1 MTTAICF
8 DCDGTL
14 LRFERS
20 YGEILTEAFETELGH
35 VSDDLLSAYDEAF
48 FAAFDALEPD
58 PVRQGMAAAVET
70 ADTDLIEGDG
80 DSEALADALLAAEQ
94 AATAVPEGTHESLA
108 ALGESNR
115 LAVITN
121 GVGDWQRAKLA
132 YNDLLEYFE
141 SVVTSYEAGAHK
153 PDAAPF
159 EELRSRLDAEQ
170 YVMVGDDY
178 EADVEGARAAGFV
191 PVHVEDSEEKPEF
204 WATLRAMV

>member
-14 LRFERS
+14 IRFEHS
-20 YGEILTEAFETELGH
+20 YGEILTEVFETELGGA
-35 VSDDLLSAYDEAF
+35 SDEFLEVYDETF
-48 FAAFDALEPD
+48 FAAFDALEPA
-58 PVRQGMAAAVET
+58 PVET
-70 ADTDLIEGDG
+70 AMAAVLDAADGESETDPAAMAET
-80 DSEALADALLAAEQ
+80 LLAVEKD
-94 AATAVPEGTHESLA
+94 ATTVPEGTHESLQ

-121 GVGDWQRAKLA
+121 GVGEWQAAKLA
-132 YNDLLEYFE
+132 HHDLLEYFE
-141 SVVTSYEAGAHK
+141 TVVTSYEVGGHK

-159 EELRSRLDAEQ
+159 EEAKRRLDAAE

-178 EADVEGARAAGFV
+178 EADVEGGRAAGFV
-191 PVHVEDSEEKPEF
+191 PVHVEDDEDKTAF

>member
-14 LRFERS
+14 LRLERS

-35 VSDDLLSAYDEAF
+35 CSDELLSAYDEAF

-58 PVRQGMAAAVET
+58 PVETAMAAALDST
-70 ADTDLIEGDG
+70 AVDG
-80 DSEALADALLAAEQ
+80 DPEALAEALHTVEQ
-94 AATAVPEGTHESLA
+94 EATTVPDGTRESLG
-108 ALGESNR
+108 ALGETDR

-132 YNDLLEYFE
+132 HHDLLSHFE
-141 SVVTSYEAGAHK
+141 TVVTSYEAGAHK

-159 EELRSRLDAEQ
+159 EELRSRIDAEQ

-178 EADVEGARAAGFV
+178 EADIEGARAAGFV
-191 PVHVEDSEEKPEF
+191 PVHVEDGEEKPAF

>member
-48 FAAFDALEPD
+48 FAAFEALEPD
-58 PVRQGMAAAVET
+58 PVRRGMAAALD
-70 ADTDLIEGDG
+70 AGDLDG
-80 DSEALADALLAAEQ
+80 DPEALAEALLAVEQ
-94 AATAVPEGTHESLA
+94 AATAVPEGTHESLR

-121 GVGDWQRAKLA
+121 GVGDWQRAKLEHH
-132 YNDLLEYFE
+132 DLLSHFE
-141 SVVTSYEAGAHK
+141 TVVTSYGAGAHK

-159 EELRSRLDAEQ
+159 ESLRSRLDAEQ

-191 PVHVEDSEEKPEF
+191 PVHAEDSEEKPEF